1 MAVRRHEPGRQPG
14 HDPDGELD
22 MHHVN
27 DLTRRTESRPD
38 GDAGKVLATGP
49 LAIVGGCGHVG
60 LPLGLAFARKGY
72 QVDLV
77 DTSAERVALVNR
89 GQMPFHEDDAD
100 ALLAEAIRS
109 GLVKATTDQAVLED
123 AAAIIV
129 TIGTPV
135 DEYLDPSVRAFD
147 RSLAGLLGRVR
158 PGQLLVLRS
167 TVFPGT
173 TDRLAR
179 QLEQAGR
186 GDVDLAYC
194 PERIVQGKSLVEL
207 EQLPQLVAGTTA
219 RAAERAAE
227 LFRLIGPKVIFL
239 KPVEAELAKLFC
251 NAYRYLSF
259 AIANQFYVMAEHF
272 GGDFH
277 RIYRALRE
285 DYPRMQSFARPGF
298 AAGPCLVKDTMQLG
312 AFNHG
317 SFVLGQAAMMI
328 NEGLPYLLV
337 QSLKARYPL
346 SEMTVGILGMAFKP
360 NNDDPRDSLSY
371 KLRKVLLLECRQV
384 LCTDPYV
391 PDPELTPLD
400 EVLQKA
406 DLLIVGTPHD
416 CYRGLTFRQPV
427 VDITGTIPGQPAAAR
442 GPDLGLQ
449 PPHF

>member
-1 MAVRRHEPGRQPG
+1 MQHPTETRPESLARAVP
-14 HDPDGELD
+14 
-22 MHHVN
+22 
-27 DLTRRTESRPD
+27 TAA
-38 GDAGKVLATGP
+38 DALATGP

-60 LPLGLAFARKGY
+60 LPLGLAFARKGH

-77 DTSAERVALVNR
+77 DTSAERVALVNSGR
-89 GQMPFHEDDAD
+89 MPFHEDDAE
-100 ALLAEAIRS
+100 AHLAEGIRS
-109 GLVKATTDQAVLED
+109 GLVKATTDRRVLED

-135 DEYLDPSVRAFD
+135 DEYLDPSVREFD
-147 RSLAGLLGRVR
+147 RALSDLLTLVR
-158 PGQLLVLRS
+158 PGQLVVLRS
-167 TVFPGT
+167 TVFPGM

-179 QLEQAGR
+179 QLEQTGR

-207 EQLPQLVAGTTA
+207 EQLPQLIGGTTP
-219 RAAERAAE
+219 RAAERAAA

-239 KPVEAELAKLFC
+239 KPIEAELAKLFC
-251 NAYRYLSF
+251 NAWRYLNF
-259 AIANQFYVMAEHF
+259 AISNQFYVMASHF
-272 GGDFH
+272 EADFF
-277 RIYRALRE
+277 RIYHAMRE

-298 AAGPCLVKDTMQLG
+298 AAGPCLLKDTMQLG

-337 QSLKARYPL
+337 QDIKRNYPL
-346 SEMTVGILGMAFKP
+346 SYMTVGILGMAFKP
-360 NNDDPRDSLSY
+360 NSDDARSSLSY

-391 PDPELTPLD
+391 PDPELTPLQ
-400 EVLQKA
+400 EVLDRA
-406 DLLIVGTPHD
+406 DLLVVGTPHD

-427 VDITGTIPGQPAAAR
+427 VDVTGTLRDQHGERRDPGA
-442 GPDLGLQ
+442 GLA
-449 PPHF
+449 PPHR